1 MAKGCL
7 SRHLGFCLHLG
18 KKRSK
23 TGKIMPKQI
32 KNLLRTEKEILSA
45 DIARTDGSGHPTT
58 EKGFSQD
65 DLQTDGDHHKKW
77 PLAP

>member
-1 MAKGCL
+1 
-7 SRHLGFCLHLG
+7 
-18 KKRSK
+18 
-23 TGKIMPKQI
+23 MPKQI
-32 KNLLRTEKEILSA
+32 KNLLRTKKEILSA